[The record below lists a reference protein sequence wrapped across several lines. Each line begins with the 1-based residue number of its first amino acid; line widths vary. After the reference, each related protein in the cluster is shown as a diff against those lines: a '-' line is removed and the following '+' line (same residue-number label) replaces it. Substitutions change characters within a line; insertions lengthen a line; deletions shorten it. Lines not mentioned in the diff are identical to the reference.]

1 MSSKQN
7 LLIIGATGY
16 IGTHITSQIL
26 ANKTS
31 FGRTAIFTSPHTV
44 EKKPDIIDGL
54 KKQGAEI
61 IVGDTTNEDD
71 LVKAFQGI
79 INSFSPLQ
87 MNKHNHKRR
96 RRAIVASQTTWI
108 KLASQSPTVTR
119 FFPSEYG
126 TDIEYGPESATE
138 KPHQAKLQVRA
149 ALRELEAE
157 AKGKGEGK
165 GLEYTFLV
173 TGPYAEAV
181 LRAASFDVK
190 GKKAVLMGDGKGR
203 ISLTTKDDVGR
214 LTVKALLHPSASK
227 NRALRVNSF
236 TASEL
241 DILAEFERQTG
252 GEKWSVQHMPF
263 EELRRLES
271 EAWEK
276 GDPMATGYTLRRIW
290 AEGGT
295 LYEERD
301 NGLVDGEDTEGL
313 GDAVG
318 VAVASQVGQGSH
330 L

>member
-1 MSSKQN
+1 MPSKQN

-31 FGRTAIFTSPHTV
+31 FSRIAIFTSPQTV

-79 INSFSPLQ
+79 INSFSLLQ
-87 MNKHNHKRR
+87 
-96 RRAIVASQTTWI
+96 IVA
-108 KLASQSPTVTR
+108 R

-157 AKGKGEGK
+157 VEAKGKGEGK

-181 LRAASFDVK
+181 LRTASFDVK

-301 NGLVDGEDTEGL
+301 NGLVEGEDTEGL
-313 GDAVG
+313 GDAVR
-318 VAVASQVGQGSH
+318 VAVASQVAQGSH